1 MGHPQNKYPKES
13 YNTNQLALYFM
24 ATNVLVLAWNGYQ
37 QNPLIKK
44 QIICLSILGGYLS
57 GSLPLAGGLYKERD
71 FQSLGKNTI
80 EGDSFDLVTIQ
91 DQDGEPSGTI
101 SGEIQYQELIP
112 VHQQLMRAVHVAQ
125 LIQVLGILYLNKTSP
140 YHWMQLL
147 SLLGTLS
154 YSYKTK
160 WIEIS
165 YQHPLSLSF
174 EADDG
179 DLNRWRPRK
188 IYTSTLEKPTFS
200 WRIALYPSL
209 FDFSSESCSICDIS
223 TANAYYCT
231 NRHRYCHDCLTHSH
245 IQTIKGFATKLL
257 MGEYKIESKFHFRST
272 NPFSPRT
279 FVKTTYKLV
288 GVSRDDSFP
297 SCPTCR
303 DVPSETTIHFKEGK
317 VDCGF
322 PPHIWESKRFWG
334 IILSTYQIA
343 KVALTALSFSN
354 AKFISSFYWAHHL
367 TIIPEA
373 VFLLGIE
380 PFLNDERLIEFSLK
394 RFIKH
399 LYLFSGMFFLI
410 CWALSKKALL
420 PTDQIKKIL
429 SQSDLKNL
437 DIIKGSNYHPFLS
450 YYLTSSVYLFFLA
463 TQSKLRKTPLFISI
477 ALVNAIAVY
486 RLSDIT
492 SISFKRTY
500 HHNLPSSVK
509 NATVEFSILD
519 PQKHLPTISHDK
531 FIKAV
536 HEYTGRFFSGSEWG
550 EKYWV
555 VFTRNGFE
563 VDRSLRFDIKIIQ
576 KPFIL
581 EGIDLS
587 DYIHA
592 VSGTAFSPTTY
603 NKIWRKS
610 VAELMFKT
618 LQQGEKSIGLFLQEM
633 ALTLINL

>member
-1 MGHPQNKYPKES
+1 MSLSIFSSINQLTAGYQLMQLGAYLYQNKYPKES

-24 ATNVLVLAWNGYQ
+24 ATNVLVLAWSGYQ

-57 GSLPLAGGLYKERD
+57 GSLPLAGRLYKERD

-80 EGDSFDLVTIQ
+80 EGDSFELAA
-91 DQDGEPSGTI
+91 TI
-101 SGEIQYQELIP
+101 SCEIQYQELIP

-125 LIQVLGILYLNKTSP
+125 LIQVLGVLYLNKTSP
-140 YHWMQLL
+140 YHWMQLVG
-147 SLLGTLS
+147 LLGTLS

-160 WIEIS
+160 WVEIS
-165 YQHPLSLSF
+165 YQHPLPLSF
-174 EADDG
+174 QCEDEEFNPSSLGLVD
-179 DLNRWRPRK
+179 RK
-188 IYTSTLEKPTFS
+188 TYTSTLENPTFS
-200 WRIALYPSL
+200 WRIALYPTL
-209 FDFSSESCSICDIS
+209 FDFSSEPCSVCNDS
-223 TANAYYCT
+223 AANAYYCT
-231 NRHRYCHDCLTHSH
+231 NRHRYCHHCLIHSH
-245 IQTIKGFATKLL
+245 IQTINGFATKLL
-257 MGEYKIESKFHFRST
+257 TGEYKIEPTFPFC
-272 NPFSPRT
+272 NPDRFSP
-279 FVKTTYKLV
+279 KTLYKTIYKLV

-303 DVPSETTIHFKEGK
+303 DVPPETTIHLKEGK
-317 VDCGF
+317 VDCSF

-354 AKFISSFYWAHHL
+354 AKFISSFYWVHHL
-367 TIIPEA
+367 AIIPEA

-380 PFLNDERLIEFSLK
+380 PFLNDERLTEFSIK
-394 RFIKH
+394 RF
-399 LYLFSGMFFLI
+399 YLFLGMFLLI
-410 CWALSKKALL
+410 CWALSKKAPL

-486 RLSDIT
+486 RLSDIS

-509 NATVEFSILD
+509 SATVEFSILY

-550 EKYWV
+550 KKYW
-555 VFTRNGFE
+555 NGFK

-576 KPFIL
+576 NPFIL

-592 VSGTAFSPTTY
+592 VSGTAVSPTTY

-618 LQQGEKSIGLFLQEM
+618 L
-633 ALTLINL
+633 